1 MARIARVA
9 WSALALNLA
18 VVVWGAFVRASGSGA
33 GCGAHWPLCNGE
45 IVPHSPQVA
54 TLIELTHRLTSGLAL
69 IAVAWLAYLAFR
81 QQPRMRAFRRAA
93 AASMVLILTEAA
105 LGAGLVLFRLVA
117 DNESVARALF
127 MSAHLVNTFL
137 LLGALALAAH
147 FASGGADVD
156 LGSRS
161 SATGAIGLSLVALV
175 VAGASGAIA
184 ALGDTL
190 YPAQGLAEAMARDF
204 SSTSHLLIRLRVLH
218 PVIAIVAGILSIGAA
233 RFAARARPGA
243 ADSRRI
249 LAIEILVGLQFA
261 AGFLN
266 VVLLAPVWMQ
276 LVHLILADLVW
287 IAVVLNAAT
296 VLGVTGG
303 ARARAVMPVPEALR
317 AGASG
322 R

>member
-1 MARIARVA
+1 
-9 WSALALNLA
+9 
-18 VVVWGAFVRASGSGA
+18 
-33 GCGAHWPLCNGE
+33 
-45 IVPHSPQVA
+45 VA

-69 IAVAWLAYLAFR
+69 IAVAWLAYLAFTQR
-81 QQPRMRAFRRAA
+81 PRMRAFRRAA

-137 LLGALALAAH
+137 LLGAVALAAH
-147 FASGGADVD
+147 FASGGADID
-156 LGSRS
+156 LGARS
-161 SATGAIGLSLVALV
+161 SATGAIGFSLVALV

-190 YPAQGLAEAMARDF
+190 YPAPGLAEAIARDF
-204 SSTSHLLIRLRVLH
+204 SATSHPLLRLRVAH
-218 PVIAIVAGILSIGAA
+218 PVIAIVAGLLSVGAA
-233 RFAARARPGA
+233 RLAARARPDA
-243 ADSRRI
+243 ADSRRM
-249 LAIEILVGLQFA
+249 LAIEILVALQFA

-266 VVLLAPVWMQ
+266 VILLAPVWMQ
-276 LVHLILADLVW
+276 LVHLLLADLLW

-296 VLGVTGG
+296 VLGVAGG
-303 ARARAVMPVPEALR
+303 ARVRVPLPVADPLQ
-317 AGASG
+317 AGVAG